1 MRRENSTFNLNFLSE
16 PGTEVLHNNDY
27 FGSSVLEGF
36 ACYVVADGL
45 RSGNDKRE
53 DPSARL
59 AGEAVIAAFNESPSI
74 SRRSIAKYMEA
85 AHKELRANMGK
96 DRRRASITV
105 VVTNYQKLRYGWA
118 GNCRFNLYRSGRLIQ
133 ESRDHSL
140 SWQMM
145 EEGNL
150 PKDKIAFHAERH
162 NLETY
167 CGTMRSFSPGIS
179 RKIKLKN
186 ADVFALFTRG
196 IWENADTSDMLAS
209 VKVGEN
215 DPAEASR
222 HLERLVLDR
231 VPVGA
236 VTDNYTNCFVFVDKV
251 FIDPER
257 KKRIKRIIIISIIAL
272 VIIAIIII
280 LIIFFNNRRN
290 NRRQDMEM
298 ARTNGIA
305 HIEGYNFIRARQEL
319 ATAYDLAVLL
329 RDSARREDIN
339 NHILLVDAV
348 IFADEQLISG
358 NYQQAIDSFGTAY
371 NRSRYADNLAMG
383 HIERRRGTAARHLEF
398 HDYML
403 EGDSSAEMGDLLNAQ
418 AMYLR
423 ARSLASRLHY
433 TQGRAQANQALE
445 SLHELRQRQLDEQME
460 RAQAVVAAT
469 QLVAEGD
476 RALQDGDIV
485 SALLFYQ
492 LARDAFIELGD
503 FAMVLAVDQKIAL
516 VDLVAVQNEHRID
529 EALDFIRAGDDM
541 LAHSHYTDAR
551 RFYQLAREIFL
562 SLGDAE
568 GLRDV
573 TDRIELLDLYLMG
586 IAG

>member
-1 MRRENSTFNLNFLSE
+1 M
-16 PGTEVLHNNDY
+16 LHNNDY
-27 FGSSVLEGF
+27 SGCSVLEEF
-36 ACYVVADGL
+36 ACYVVADGI

-59 AGEAVIAAFNESPSI
+59 AVEAVITAFNASPSI
-74 SRRSIAKYMEA
+74 SRRAIAKYLEA
-85 AHKELRANMGK
+85 AHKEMRDNAGK

-118 GNCRFNLYRSGRLIQ
+118 GNCRFNLFRSGRLLK
-133 ESRDHSL
+133 ESSDHSL
-140 SWQMM
+140 SWQKM
-145 EEGNL
+145 EEGYL
-150 PKDKIAFHAERH
+150 LKDKVASHAERH
-162 NLETY
+162 NLEMY

-179 RKIKLKN
+179 KKIKLKN
-186 ADVFALFTRG
+186 ADVFALFSRG
-196 IWENADTSDMLAS
+196 VWENANTNEMLAS
-209 VKVGEN
+209 IKAGEN
-215 DPAEASR
+215 DPEEATKY
-222 HLERLVLDR
+222 LGRLILSHTPLGTQV
-231 VPVGA
+231 
-236 VTDNYTNCFVFVDKV
+236 DNYTVCFVFVDKV
-251 FIDPER
+251 FVDPER
-257 KKRIKRIIIISIIAL
+257 KRKIKRIIIISIIAL

-280 LIIFFNNRRN
+280 LIIFLNNRRN
-290 NRRQDMEM
+290 NRREDMEM
-298 ARTNGIA
+298 ARANGIA
-305 HIEGYNFIRARQEL
+305 HIEVYDFIRARQEL
-319 ATAYDLAVLL
+319 AAAYDLAVLL

-348 IFADEQLISG
+348 ILADERLISG
-358 NYQQAIDSFGTAY
+358 NYQQAIYSFGVAY
-371 NRSRYADNLAMG
+371 NRSRYAGNLGMG
-383 HIERRRGTAARHLEF
+383 HIERRRDTAAGHLEF

-476 RALQDGDIV
+476 RALQNGDIV

-503 FAMVLAVDQKIAL
+503 FAMAAAVDQKIAL
-516 VDLVAVQNEHRID
+516 VDLVAVQNEHLID

-568 GLRDV
+568 SLREV
-573 TDRIELLDLYLMG
+573 TDRIELLDLYLIG
-586 IAG
+586 LTG